1 MIAED
6 KPVPILMGRHLIE
19 LGMSPGKHFKEI
31 LDRAYEMQLDG
42 EFNSLDEA
50 VLLITGSMTR
60 MKKPE

>member
-42 EFNSLDEA
+42 DIYDVDSAL
-50 VLLITGSMTR
+50 VI
-60 MKKPE
+60 